1 MLALRLVIDTNV
13 LISAALKPTGLQRS
27 VLLLATAKPARLYV
41 SDPILEGYRE
51 VLARPELRIRKG
63 LRLQLMQLLK
73 NRSYS
78 VTPTRKLEVT
88 SDPDGNIFLECADAA
103 GADYLITGNQKHSP
117 RFWKKTKTVTAREF
131 VSLTAPHLIR

>member
-13 LISAALKPTGLQRS
+13 VASAALKPTGLQRT
-27 VLLLATAKPARLYV
+27 VLLLAMAKPARLYV
-41 SDPILEGYRE
+41 STPILEEYRE

-73 NRSYS
+73 NCSYT
-78 VTPTRKLEVT
+78 VAPTRKIEVAI
-88 SDPDGNIFLECADAA
+88 DPDDNNFLECADAA
-103 GADYLITGNQKHSP
+103 GADYLISGNQRHFP
-117 RFWKKTKTVTAREF
+117 RFWKKTKIVTAREF